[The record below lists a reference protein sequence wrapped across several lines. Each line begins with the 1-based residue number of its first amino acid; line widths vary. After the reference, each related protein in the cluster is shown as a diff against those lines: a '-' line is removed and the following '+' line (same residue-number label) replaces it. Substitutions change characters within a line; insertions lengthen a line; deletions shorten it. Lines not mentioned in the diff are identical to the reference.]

1 LLLVDKAFCLSAAEK
16 RDYAAF
22 FVSRQLIIFF
32 SASGVIKTPAQ
43 LLLNYLISFSFSCT
57 AEAGGEL

>member
-1 LLLVDKAFCLSAAEK
+1 MQLFPYLVNPIF
-16 RDYAAF
+16 
-22 FVSRQLIIFF
+22 FF

-57 AEAGGEL
+57 AEAGREL